1 MSMASSN
8 GIGSGNSSSNDPAS
22 QSNPDEVLATHV
34 SLVMDVDFDSMV
46 IQGYAEYTV
55 EIKVC

>member
-1 MSMASSN
+1 MSMASH
-8 GIGSGNSSSNDPAS
+8 SGNSSSSSNDPAS

-55 EIKVC
+55 EIKVCL